1 MKISVIQCLFVC
13 FLLLNVVDVTSLQAQ
28 ERSFSINGK
37 VIDATTGKALA
48 GINVYLLD
56 DPQKGMAT
64 DEEGRFDLTI
74 DQLPQVIRISSILYH
89 DQSLLIE
96 HRDTSFFTIRLRPEI
111 VELPEIAVSAEAQI
125 DTLHTKS
132 YSVVDYEF
140 LEDDIFLLTYKNAIE
155 KYHLLVLD
163 ENGVQKGEIDLKEH
177 DPIRFFKNCLGELH
191 LITSLKVYDL
201 SMGSNGIQM
210 ENGIW
215 AIDFNELVNPCI
227 LATDKFVYFSQYY
240 FQGQALQYHT
250 RQIGDEAVDHQL
262 PLIEEDQNICLLLE
276 DVGIDMP
283 RSGNVW
289 ETDASEDLVQLRE
302 MDYQVRGMMKVF
314 YPKIYAPIYGRDS
327 LIFVFNHP
335 VSALQYFKEN
345 GEPLFQI
352 PIDYHRSR
360 KWKKKVFV
368 DEITGKAYTSF
379 HTRWGEEIRPIH
391 LEDGTLG
398 KGITLDRAFVKKQ
411 KMRNG
416 YLYFLYR
423 NPYTDDRYTQLHKLR
438 ID

>member
-1 MKISVIQCLFVC
+1 MKINVNQCC
-13 FLLLNVVDVTSLQAQ
+13 FIFFWLLNLAGVTNLKGQETPFQIRGKIVDAS
-28 ERSFSINGK
+28 
-37 VIDATTGKALA
+37 TGQALA

-56 DPQKGMAT
+56 KPQKGTAS
-64 DEEGRFDLTI
+64 DGDGFFGLTI
-74 DQLPQVIRISSILYH
+74 DQLPQVIRVSSIRYY
-89 DQSLLIE
+89 DQSLLME
-96 HRDTSFFTIRLRPEI
+96 TSDSTFFTIRMRPEI
-111 VELPEIAVSAEAQI
+111 IDLPEIAVSAEAKI
-125 DTLHTKS
+125 DTLHTPS

-140 LEDDIFLLTYKNAIE
+140 LEEYIFLLTYKNAIE

-163 ENGVQKGEIDLKEH
+163 ENGVQHGEIDLKEH

-191 LITSLKVYDL
+191 LITSFKVYDL
-201 SMGSNGIQM
+201 SMSKKGIQM

-215 AIDFNELVNPCI
+215 ASAFKELVNPCV

-250 RQIGDEAVDHQL
+250 LQVGDEAVNHQL
-262 PLIEEDQNICLLLE
+262 PLIEDDQNICLLLE
-276 DVGIDMP
+276 DVGVDMP

-289 ETDASEDLVQLRE
+289 ETDAAEDLVQIRE

-314 YPKIYAPIYGRDS
+314 YPKIYAPIFGRDS

-335 VSALQYFKEN
+335 TSTLQYFKEN
-345 GEPLFQI
+345 GDPLFQI

-360 KWKKKVFV
+360 KWKKSVFV
-368 DEITGKAYTSF
+368 DEITGKAYTAF
-379 HTRWGEEIRPIH
+379 HTRWGEEIRPIY

-398 KGITLDRAFVKKQ
+398 KGIALNRAFVKKQ

-423 NPYTDDRYTQLHKLR
+423 NPYTGDRYTQLHKLR